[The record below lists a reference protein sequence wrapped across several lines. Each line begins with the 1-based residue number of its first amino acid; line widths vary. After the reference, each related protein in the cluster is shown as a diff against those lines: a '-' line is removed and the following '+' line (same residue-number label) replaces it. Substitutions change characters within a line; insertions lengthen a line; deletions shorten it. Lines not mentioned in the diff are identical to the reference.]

1 MQNYIQCNIYNY
13 IYNASAAALRCLL
26 FMCIS
31 RMKMLTS
38 VQFRANIYNNHKE
51 IIYFFVTAESW
62 VVVNTKVHVVCADII
77 FFPMVGVVRI
87 FHSPAFRGIM
97 RRAFLSHYLRSTT
110 VQIAGMSS
118 AADRALACGFLML
131 QLFIDHSWSDDRGD
145 LIPTHYSH
153 LDGGDWLPLIASLF
167 VS

>member
-1 MQNYIQCNIYNY
+1 M
-13 IYNASAAALRCLL
+13 NASAAALWCLL

-31 RMKMLTS
+31 RMKMFTS
-38 VQFRANIYNNHKE
+38 VQSNSGQTFKTTIKKS
-51 IIYFFVTAESW
+51 YFFLCYCWFVSCGEH
-62 VVVNTKVHVVCADII
+62 HVVCADII
-77 FFPMVGVVRI
+77 FFPMVGVVEI

-97 RRAFLSHYLRSTT
+97 RRVFLSHYLRSTT

-131 QLFIDHSWSDDRGD
+131 QLFIDHSWSDDQGD

-153 LDGGDWLPLIASLF
+153 LDGGDWLLLIASLF